1 MNKQIEQMLRLA
13 TVLILVSLTAGCAG
27 TAKGA
32 LLQSDKPRLTSDATD
47 AETAELVAGNN
58 AFAFDL
64 YPRLRAE
71 QDGNLFYSPYSIS
84 SALAMTYAGARGET
98 EQQMAA
104 TMHYTLP
111 QERLH
116 PAFNALDTRLASYED
131 DEDEDAFQLNVA
143 NAIWGQ
149 EGYEFLPTFLDTLAE
164 NYGAGLRTL
173 DFANETE
180 AARQTIN
187 DWVSDQTEEKI
198 QNLIRKGMLGSMV
211 RLVLTNAIY
220 FNGKWV
226 SPFEK
231 SNTHDEPFTLL
242 DGSKVT
248 VPMMSQVESL
258 KYVEGNGYQ
267 AVELPYRDSN
277 VSMLFIL
284 PEAGRFEEME
294 GVFSAE
300 FVTAITESLTSQQ
313 VRLFAP
319 KFTFES
325 EFKLAETLI
334 QMGMPAA
341 FGNADFSGM
350 TGNRDL
356 FIGDVVHKA
365 FVAVDEEGTE
375 AAAATAVIMVEI
387 ARMIEDAI
395 LMRLDRPFLF
405 LIRDNDTGTIL
416 FIGRVLNPEA

>member
-1 MNKQIEQMLRLA
+1 MNKQIEQILRL
-13 TVLILVSLTAGCAG
+13 TIVLILVSLIGGCAG

-32 LLQSDKPRLTSDATD
+32 LQSDKPRLTSDATD
-47 AETAELVAGNN
+47 AETAELVVGNS

-64 YPRLRAE
+64 YQRVREE

-84 SALAMTYAGARGET
+84 LALAMTYAGARGET
-98 EQQMAA
+98 EQQMAT

-111 QERLH
+111 QERFH
-116 PAFNALDTRLASYED
+116 PAFNALDTALTSCGD
-131 DEDEDAFQLNVA
+131 DKDKDAFQLNIA
-143 NAIWGQ
+143 SAIWGQ
-149 EGYEFLPTFLDTLAE
+149 EGYKFLPTFLDTLAE

-173 DFANETE
+173 DFVNKTE

-187 DWVSDQTEEKI
+187 DWVSEQTEEKI
-198 QNLIRKGMLGSMV
+198 QDLIPKGMLDPMV

-226 SPFEK
+226 LPFEK
-231 SNTHDEPFTLL
+231 NNTRDEAFTLL
-242 DGSKVT
+242 NSDTVS
-248 VPMMSQVESL
+248 VPMMSQIGNFE
-258 KYVEGNGYQ
+258 YAEGNGYQ

-277 VSMLFIL
+277 VAMLFIL
-284 PEAGRFEEME
+284 PEAGRFEEIE
-294 GVFSAE
+294 GMFSAGS
-300 FVTAITESLTSQQ
+300 VIAITEDLTPQQ
-313 VRLFAP
+313 VRLFVP

-325 EFKLAETLI
+325 EFNLSETLI

-356 FIGDVVHKA
+356 FISDVVHKA

-375 AAAATAVIMVEI
+375 AAAATAVIMKLG
-387 ARMIEDAI
+387 ASMIEDAI
-395 LMRLDRPFLF
+395 LMKLDRPFLF
-405 LIRDNDTGTIL
+405 LVRDNDTGTIL